1 MKNTIYVFLMV
12 LFGISIANATEPVD
26 VANLSI
32 KLSFQKTIDHYYSF
46 EEGDEILFNIE
57 MIKGRHIKSVEITA
71 LPSNILLSE
80 FKVSKLVNQKIKIKK
95 KGVVRFRF
103 YSSSLTNRV
112 CRARIQRIPSDVSK
126 IDFNTDWTWKVLKD
140 TTYVKYTQDSLTGY
154 RTVKYQEKVRELKEE
169 RLEEILMFDK
179 SERVHS
185 RTNLNNNNNSY
196 LRVSLPNLTNTN
208 YRQEKLLSW
217 AYWIGVGEASQQ
229 AYQKN
234 LESVK
239 ELAKGVAA
247 RYTTPLG
254 ALAVGKITDMIL
266 PNIGDDVQY
275 YFIPDNENA
284 QKFYNDQQFLQFD
297 MGKGRAAFGRHDQ
310 FPKGNF
316 YVGLSNDNLTRGINV
331 NVKIIAVKQVKI
343 FEDVIYDREREE
355 PLYKTLHK
363 TRMKINETRIRVP
376 VE

>member
-1 MKNTIYVFLMV
+1 MKNKIYVFLMV
-12 LFGISIANATEPVD
+12 LMEISIVNASEPVD
-26 VANLSI
+26 VANLSV

-46 EEGDEILFNIE
+46 DEGDEIVFNME
-57 MIKGRHIKSVEITA
+57 MIKGRHIKSIEITA

-80 FKVSKLVNQKIKIKK
+80 FKAKKLVNQRIKIKK

-112 CRARIQRIPSDVSK
+112 CRARIQRIPSDASK
-126 IDFNTDWTWKVLKD
+126 IDFNTDWKWKVLKD

-154 RTVKYQEKVRELKEE
+154 RTVKYQEKVKKLKEE
-169 RLEEILMFDK
+169 RTEEILIFDK
-179 SERVHS
+179 SQRVHS
-185 RTNLNNNNNSY
+185 RTNLNNNKSY
-196 LRVSLPNLTNTN
+196 LRVSLPNLINTN

-217 AYWIGVGEASQQ
+217 AYWIGVGEASQE

-239 ELAKGVAA
+239 ELAKGVAT
-247 RYTTPLG
+247 RYMTPLG
-254 ALAVGKITDMIL
+254 ALAVGKITNMIL

-275 YFIPDNENA
+275 YFILDYENA
-284 QKFYNDQQFLQFD
+284 QKFYNDHEFYQFD

-310 FPKGNF
+310 FPKGSF
-316 YVGLSNDNLTRGINV
+316 YIGLSNDNLTRGINV
-331 NVKIIAVKQVKI
+331 NVKVIAVKQVKI
-343 FEDVIYDREREE
+343 FEDVIYNREREE
-355 PLYKTLHK
+355 PQYITLHK
-363 TRMKINETRIRVP
+363 TRMKINETSIRIP